1 VTYMK
6 PLLKVRTVTLGL
18 SLLPNQPDAWDLELA
33 RAAAFVSSARRRLED
48 AGYEVQTTRIS
59 SQSFESWVDVSD
71 ATAALEAFRRLDA
84 TLLRLGVGL
93 FNAGPATSPE
103 GLALVPQIVALGPRI
118 SASGAMPGPLDR
130 AAASRLADAILTISQ
145 TTAGGEG
152 NFQFCAS
159 FNVPPKTPFFP
170 ASYHEGASPSFAIG
184 CETSELLAH
193 AMPRAGGDL
202 PRAKALLV
210 DTFTDQL
217 LPLQAIARQLSQA
230 HGLQYDGID
239 ASVAPMGDASPLTG
253 SFESLGLGSFGQ
265 SGTLAAAALVT
276 GALKEL
282 PVDTCGYCGLMLPP
296 LEDAGLARGAA
307 DGAYRIHDLL
317 AYSAVCGLG
326 LDTVPVP
333 GDVPKAKLAAL
344 LLDVAALAFRL
355 NKPLTARLFPVP
367 GKAAGDAVEFEN
379 PHLCSSAVF
388 DVP

>member
-1 VTYMK
+1 
-6 PLLKVRTVTLGL
+6 
-18 SLLPNQPDAWDLELA
+18 
-33 RAAAFVSSARRRLED
+33 
-48 AGYEVQTTRIS
+48 
-59 SQSFESWVDVSD
+59 
-71 ATAALEAFRRLDA
+71 
-84 TLLRLGVGL
+84 
-93 FNAGPATSPE
+93 
-103 GLALVPQIVALGPRI
+103 
-118 SASGAMPGPLDR
+118 
-130 AAASRLADAILTISQ
+130 
-145 TTAGGEG
+145 
-152 NFQFCAS
+152 
-159 FNVPPKTPFFP
+159 
-170 ASYHEGASPSFAIG
+170 
-184 CETSELLAH
+184 
-193 AMPRAGGDL
+193 MPRAGGDL

-217 LPLQAIARQLSQA
+217 LPLQAIARQLSQAHAPAVRGPTLAQARTRPGDPAQA